1 MLIRFL
7 HIINL
12 VSMANMQMKGMIT
25 LDERDWL
32 IFSVLSEKRNITKT
46 GQELFISQP
55 ALTTRLQQIEEEFG
69 TKLLYRSTKGIHF
82 TPQGEYL
89 ARCSKE
95 MMLRMNEIKDRIAG
109 MQDDV
114 RGTLRVAASHY
125 MTKYKLPQLL
135 KGFKERFPLVEFKV
149 ATTWSREVMNL
160 VRNQEAHVGFV
171 RGDYA
176 WPEERRLLFE
186 ETMCVAS
193 AQPFIMSE
201 LPKLPRISYRSDES
215 VQAMIDNWW
224 RENFSAPPLISME
237 VDRVDTCK
245 DMVLHG
251 LGYAILPSLILD
263 KVDNISTLIIKDR
276 HGQSVIRKTFLIYQK
291 ELTDINLVR
300 AFVDFTG
307 QVDFLRI

>member
-1 MLIRFL
+1 LF
-7 HIINL
+7 
-12 VSMANMQMKGMIT
+12 A

-46 GQELFISQP
+46 GQALFISQP
-55 ALTTRLQQIEEEFG
+55 ALTTRLQQIEEELG
-69 TKLLYRSTKGIHF
+69 AKLLYRSTKGIHL

-95 MMLRMNEIKDRIAG
+95 MLLRINEIKDRIAS
-109 MQDDV
+109 MQEDV

-125 MTKYKLPQLL
+125 MTKYKLPQVL
-135 KGFKERFPLVEFKV
+135 KGFKERYPLVEFKV

-171 RGDYA
+171 RGDYP

-193 AQPFIMSE
+193 VQPVIISE
-201 LPKLPRISYRSDES
+201 LPTMPRISYRSDES
-215 VQAMIDNWW
+215 VQSMIDNWW
-224 RENFSAPPLISME
+224 RENFSVPPLISME

-263 KVDNISTLIIKDR
+263 RVDNVNTLIIKDR
-276 HGQSVIRKTFLIYQK
+276 QGQPIIRKTSLIYQK

-300 AFVDFTG
+300 AFVEYTCE
-307 QVDFLRI
+307 VDFLVI